1 MKIKSFW
8 LNPFVRVGNMIP
20 SKEFDTFV
28 SSIREDEAQSFASE
42 IRIEEEE
49 DDTQKKWRNRGI
61 GKKWK
66 WWKESNHWKDIK

>member
-1 MKIKSFW
+1 
-8 LNPFVRVGNMIP
+8 MIP

-61 GKKWK
+61 GKK
-66 WWKESNHWKDIK
+66 